1 LSFLIFENGAFEM
14 IAVVKRWSL
23 LVGLKEAYSHAYVTG
38 YDRDYLWFLSRK
50 PEVSEKAIESFKDR
64 ARAEGFDLEE
74 LIVVEQEKH
83 RSQR

>member
-1 LSFLIFENGAFEM
+1 M
-14 IAVVKRWSL
+14 
-23 LVGLKEAYSHAYVTG
+23 TG
-38 YDRDYLWFLSRK
+38 YNRDYLWFLSRT
-50 PEVSEKAIESFKDR
+50 PEVSEKAIEAFKDR

>member
-1 LSFLIFENGAFEM
+1 MLSL
-14 IAVVKRWSL
+14 AVPVFPRTLSRSP
-23 LVGLKEAYSHAYVTG
+23 VSRVTG
-38 YDRDYLWFLSRK
+38 YNRDYLWFLSRT
-50 PEVSEKAIESFKDR
+50 PEVSEKAIEAFKDR

>member
-1 LSFLIFENGAFEM
+1 M
-14 IAVVKRWSL
+14 
-23 LVGLKEAYSHAYVTG
+23 TG
-38 YDRDYLWFLSRK
+38 HNRDYLWFLSRT
-50 PEVSEKAIESFKDR
+50 PEVSEKAIESLKDR

>member
-1 LSFLIFENGAFEM
+1 M
-14 IAVVKRWSL
+14 
-23 LVGLKEAYSHAYVTG
+23 TG
-38 YDRDYLWFLSRK
+38 YNRGYLWFLSRK